1 MRRFL
6 ASLLTV
12 LIVASA
18 GSVAA
23 NAAGESVVTEGDI
36 LEAGGAIWGTIM
48 PPANKP
54 KPKPDGGSGG
64 GGGGDDGGH
73 SNITI
78 IVDPSAPVI
87 EPTPSSSEVP
97 PPEPSGGSGT
107 ESSPQGGGA
116 SSGGEPASGGESAGG
131 GPEAQSQPAEEPGTQ
146 TEGNQQG
153 KEPLVISKDR
163 VRQAVAEKR
172 DLEIQVRDP
181 EDPELTLYSWH
192 FAYSELNAAGTEDFS
207 VAVNEECPH
216 VEDIQKITGNYE
228 PDYFCLCQNGA
239 LPGPATVSV
248 RNGVLSGALKIDAD
262 GSGNNILG
270 TKILGLGA
278 GAVNPKVLAEHT
290 GRKWEKGVKLYL
302 YRYVPEKE
310 LLDMVADN
318 LFVDDDDMITFRV
331 TEMADY
337 VIADRPLRTVHI
349 TPKMWFGAI
358 LIEQPEGIGVEIVK
372 NSGIL
377 AMIFGLLT
385 LLWLA
390 WLLVLL
396 ILIYKRKKE
405 KEIEVL
411 SVSEWK
417 EKGRGDGPRKK

>member
-23 NAAGESVVTEGDI
+23 SAAGESVETEEDI
-36 LEAGGAIWGTIM
+36 LEAGGAIWGTIV

-54 KPKPDGGSGG
+54 RPKPDGGGG
-64 GGGGDDGGH
+64 GGSGDDGGH

-78 IVDPSAPVI
+78 IVDPSAPGI
-87 EPTPSSSEVP
+87 EPAPSSSEVP
-97 PPEPSGGSGT
+97 PPAPSESSGT
-107 ESSPQGGGA
+107 GSSPQGEGT
-116 SSGGEPASGGESAGG
+116 SSGGNQEG
-131 GPEAQSQPAEEPGTQ
+131 EPGGNTGGSSEMQNQPEVGSGAQ
-146 TEGNQQG
+146 TGENQQDG
-153 KEPLVISKDR
+153 NPLVISKDR
-163 VRQAVAEKR
+163 VRQAITEKR
-172 DLEIQVRDP
+172 DLEIQMRDP
-181 EDPELTLYSWH
+181 ENPELTLYSWH
-192 FAYSELNAAGTEDFS
+192 FAYSELDAASTEDFS

-216 VEDIQKITGNYE
+216 VEEIKKITGDYE
-228 PDYFCLCQNGA
+228 PDYFCLCQNGV

-248 RNGVLSGALKIDAD
+248 RNGVLSGALKIATD
-262 GSGNNILG
+262 GSGKNILG
-270 TKILGLGA
+270 SKILGLGA
-278 GAVNPKVLAEHT
+278 GAVSPKVLAEHT

-302 YRYVPEKE
+302 YRYIPEKE
-310 LLDMVADN
+310 LLDMVAED
-318 LFVDDDDMITFRV
+318 LFVDDDDMITFRI

-337 VIADRPLRTVHI
+337 VIADRPLRTVKI

-372 NSGIL
+372 NSGVL
-377 AMIFGLLT
+377 ALVFGLLT

-390 WLLVLL
+390 WLLLLL
-396 ILIYKRKKE
+396 ILIFKKKKE
-405 KEIEVL
+405 KEIEIL

-417 EKGRGDGPRKK
+417 KGRSDGPQKK